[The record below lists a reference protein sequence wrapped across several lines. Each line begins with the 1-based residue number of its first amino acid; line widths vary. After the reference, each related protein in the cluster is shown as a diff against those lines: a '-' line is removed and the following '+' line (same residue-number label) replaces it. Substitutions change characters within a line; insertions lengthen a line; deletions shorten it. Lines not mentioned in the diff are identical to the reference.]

1 MTTNQY
7 LLRDSVAFDKRT
19 PDIVGDAG
27 ITPGDWVEQFKERA
41 AVTWLRGS
49 EPVIA
54 QRLQGVN
61 PVVVRVRSSARTRL
75 IDSSW
80 RVRLKGRN
88 NLALSIVSLMPD
100 QRDFYI
106 EITCQAGVSSG

>member
-1 MTTNQY
+1 MATNQL
-7 LLRDSVAFDKRT
+7 LLRDRVAFDKRLAA
-19 PDIVGDAG
+19 DEGDAG
-27 ITPGDWVEQFKERA
+27 TNPGDWAEQFQERA

-61 PVVVRVRSSARTRL
+61 PVVIRVRSSTRTRK
-75 IDSSW
+75 IDASW

-88 NLALSIVSLMPD
+88 NQVLVILSLIPD
-100 QRDFYI
+100 PRDFYI
-106 EITCQAGVSSG
+106 EITCQSGVAGG